1 MKTESTIFDL
11 LRELRESSTVE
22 LKASHK
28 ELDRK
33 SPKSF
38 GLRIQLFVTQMV
50 ELFF

>member
-28 ELDRK
+28 EL
-33 SPKSF
+33 PKEFWPSYSAF
-38 GLRIQLFVTQMV
+38 CNTDGGVIF
-50 ELFF
+50 